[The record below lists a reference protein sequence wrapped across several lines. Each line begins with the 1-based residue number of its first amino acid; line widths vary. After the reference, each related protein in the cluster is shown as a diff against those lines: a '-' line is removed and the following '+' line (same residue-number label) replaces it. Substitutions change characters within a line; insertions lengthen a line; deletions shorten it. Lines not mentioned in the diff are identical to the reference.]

1 MNLIK
6 TSTGLLCESGRF
18 YTFAS
23 NYVHFPPLGYEG
35 VSDSQALFETADGI
49 ILMDL
54 TMVIDKITFTDIDVL
69 MQYVTTPI

>member
-1 MNLIK
+1 MNLTK

-23 NYVHFPPLGYEG
+23 DYIYFSPLGYE
-35 VSDSQALFETADGI
+35 VISDSQALFETADGI

-54 TMVIDKITFTDIDVL
+54 TMIIDDITFTDIDVL